1 MALLQLLLILTPTS
15 VSLPSVNLSPPLS
28 AVASSLP
35 LPQSEACICQHH
47 ITLHLGVSKHAC
59 DMTQRNTPVENIL
72 LREHMGRGGGTTGQ
86 QKRKQHTWR
95 GVSKR
100 KTEAKKEWRRRW
112 SSRQGKVEMWV
123 FGKEIFQYK
132 WRHTEI
138 SILIFKTEIVTAISI
153 SPPPMEI
160 PILFLSSWF
169 ALHCHGNDVTVSHLI
184 ISLLL
189 NTAKKE
195 HGSV

>member
-72 LREHMGRGGGTTGQ
+72 LREHMGRGGAQ
-86 QKRKQHTWR
+86 RA
-95 GVSKR
+95 SKR
-100 KTEAKKEWRRRW
+100 GSNTHGEESLKGKLRQRRNEEEDEVVGRE
-112 SSRQGKVEMWV
+112 R
-123 FGKEIFQYK
+123 
-132 WRHTEI
+132 
-138 SILIFKTEIVTAISI
+138 
-153 SPPPMEI
+153 
-160 PILFLSSWF
+160 
-169 ALHCHGNDVTVSHLI
+169 
-184 ISLLL
+184 
-189 NTAKKE
+189 
-195 HGSV
+195 